1 VEQLW
6 DVLDGQLG
14 AKATAEVNVEAY
26 LSHCALDII
35 GLAGFGYDFATLS
48 SGGNELAAAFE
59 TVFGVAQQPAFLD
72 VLAFLVPGFRHIV
85 RARILRS
92 ARMYS

>member
-1 VEQLW
+1 VEQLR
-6 DVLDGQLG
+6 DVLDAQLG
-14 AKATAEVNVEAY
+14 ATATAEVNVEAY